1 MQGHPRG
8 SLQREIKIIAILTTT
23 SASFLTPFVS
33 SATNIA
39 LPNIGLELGL
49 DTVMLGWVQTSFLL
63 TTAIFLLPLGK
74 VADIAGRK
82 KVFVVGLV
90 VYTASSFFASVAN
103 SATILI
109 ASRIFQGI
117 GGAMLAATSVA
128 MLSSVF
134 PPQDRGKVLGIN
146 VASVYASIALGPFVG
161 GILTQHFGW
170 RSIFSMNVLVGL
182 LTLLLALRLKQ
193 EWRGTP
199 GERFDIFGSLLYGT
213 SLAAIMWG
221 ALSVSSYGGGF
232 YSPPIYALLIGVFIM
247 VCLVVWEGRTESPVL
262 DVRLFLNNLKF
273 SLSNLSALINYAAT
287 YALSFLLSLY
297 LQVIKGFTPQVAGT
311 ILMAQPVVQALLSPL
326 AGWLSDRID
335 PSKVASV
342 GIALNAIGLFV
353 LSTINVETEII
364 SIVMILILMGIGFAL
379 FSSPNTNV
387 IMSSV
392 GRELFG
398 VASATLSTMRT
409 LGQTF
414 SIALATLVLS
424 VFVGSEILRP
434 RSLGDFIVGIHVAFL
449 MFGVLCAL
457 GVFTSLSRRKE
468 TSFRNTQD

>member
-1 MQGHPRG
+1 MQGLPQG
-8 SLQREIKIIAILTTT
+8 SLQREVKIVAILTTT
-23 SASFLTPFVS
+23 SASFLTPFIS

-74 VADIAGRK
+74 VADIVGRK
-82 KVFVVGLV
+82 RVFLLGLV
-90 VYTASSFFASVAN
+90 VYTASSFLASVAN

-109 ASRIFQGI
+109 TSRIFQGI

-128 MLSSVF
+128 ILSSVF

-146 VASVYASIALGPFVG
+146 VASVYTSIALGPFIG
-161 GILTQHFGW
+161 GILTQQFGW
-170 RSIFSMNVLVGL
+170 RSIFSVNVLVGL
-182 LTLLLALRLKQ
+182 LTLLLSLRLRQ

-199 GERFDIFGSLLYGT
+199 GERFDILGSLLYGT

-221 ALSVSSYGGGF
+221 ALSVSSYGGGL
-232 YSPPIYALLIGVFIM
+232 YSPPIYALLMGVLIM
-247 VCLVVWEGRTESPVL
+247 VCLVVWEGRTECPVL

-326 AGWLSDRID
+326 AGWLSDKID

-353 LSTINVETEII
+353 LSTINVETEIL
-364 SIVMILILMGIGFAL
+364 SIVVILILMGIGFAL
-379 FSSPNTNV
+379 FSSPNTNA

-424 VFVGSEILRP
+424 VFVGSEILKP
-434 RSLGDFIVGIHVAFL
+434 RSLGDFVAGIHVAFL
-449 MFGVLCAL
+449 IFGVLCTL
-457 GVFTSLSRRKE
+457 GVFTSLARGKKKLA
-468 TSFRNTQD
+468 